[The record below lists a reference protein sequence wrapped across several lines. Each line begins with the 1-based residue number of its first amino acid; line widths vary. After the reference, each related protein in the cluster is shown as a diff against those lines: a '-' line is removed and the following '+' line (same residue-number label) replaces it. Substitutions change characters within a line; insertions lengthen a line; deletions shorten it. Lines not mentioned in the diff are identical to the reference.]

1 MVEISFT
8 ISHTVVKDYCLVN
21 NHEIVMIWVDL
32 NLIWRILKFGTNV
45 LSQIQSPQFP
55 VIPQFDNDRLQL
67 NLYNR

>member
-45 LSQIQSPQFP
+45 LSQIGVLNF
-55 VIPQFDNDRLQL
+55 QL
-67 NLYNR
+67 LRNV

>member
-8 ISHTVVKDYCLVN
+8 ITHTVVKDYCLFN

-45 LSQIQSPQFP
+45 LSQIGVLNF
-55 VIPQFDNDRLQL
+55 QL
-67 NLYNR
+67 LRNV

>member
-45 LSQIQSPQFP
+45 LSQIGVLNF
-55 VIPQFDNDRLQL
+55 QL
-67 NLYNR
+67 LRNVQHNLIIEPYNR

>member
-32 NLIWRILKFGTNV
+32 TLIWRILKFGTNV
-45 LSQIQSPQFP
+45 LSQIGVLNF
-55 VIPQFDNDRLQL
+55 QL
-67 NLYNR
+67 LRNV

>member
-8 ISHTVVKDYCLVN
+8 ITHTVVKDYCLVN

-45 LSQIQSPQFP
+45 LSQIGVLNF
-55 VIPQFDNDRLQL
+55 QL
-67 NLYNR
+67 LRNV